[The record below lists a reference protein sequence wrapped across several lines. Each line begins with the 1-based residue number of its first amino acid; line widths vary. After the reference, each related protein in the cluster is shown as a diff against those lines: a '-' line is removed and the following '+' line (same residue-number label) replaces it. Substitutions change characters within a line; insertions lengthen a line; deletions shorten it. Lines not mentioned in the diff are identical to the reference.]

1 MLPTGNKSLAV
12 LLGEMETD
20 KGTVDGTVMSWNN
33 EAMLRQ
39 KEEFVAPAAGQAS
52 VHKRLSETHRL
63 DILGG
68 AVGKNLAAKEGVTV
82 LISGMGRCHMLRS
95 N

>member
-39 KEEFVAPAAGQAS
+39 KEFVGPAAGQA
-52 VHKRLSETHRL
+52 LS
-63 DILGG
+63 
-68 AVGKNLAAKEGVTV
+68 
-82 LISGMGRCHMLRS
+82 
-95 N
+95 

>member
-20 KGTVDGTVMSWNN
+20 KGTVDGTVMSWDN

-39 KEEFVAPAAGQAS
+39 EFVGPAAGQA
-52 VHKRLSETHRL
+52 LS
-63 DILGG
+63 
-68 AVGKNLAAKEGVTV
+68 
-82 LISGMGRCHMLRS
+82 
-95 N
+95 